1 MNLNDLL
8 LMTEERPWLAFAA
21 CRGVD
26 PAIFF
31 PGGDGQP
38 DEAMKICGGCPV
50 QAECLDYSL
59 MARERYGVWGGATER
74 ERRRLLRQTG

>member
-1 MNLNDLL
+1 MNLSDLL
-8 LMTEERPWLAFAA
+8 LLTEERPWLAFAA
-21 CRGVD
+21 CRGED

-31 PGGDGQP
+31 EGQDGSP
-38 DEAMKICGGCPV
+38 SEAMKICAGCPV
-50 QAECLDYSL
+50 QTECLDYSL